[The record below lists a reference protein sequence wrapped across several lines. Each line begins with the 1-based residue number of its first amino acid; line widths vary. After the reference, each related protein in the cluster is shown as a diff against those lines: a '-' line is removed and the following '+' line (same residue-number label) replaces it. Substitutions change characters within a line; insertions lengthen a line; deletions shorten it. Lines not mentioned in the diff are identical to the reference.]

1 MMIILMQGGVMFD
14 AVACCRTT
22 ISSSVLLETFF
33 NSFLVYAT
41 IYKNENDMKEKINF
55 GVLIYDDNIFIFA
68 QLSN

>member
-1 MMIILMQGGVMFD
+1 MFD

-33 NSFLVYAT
+33 NFFLVYAT

-55 GVLIYDDNIFIFA
+55 GG
-68 QLSN
+68 